1 MGIRPVSNKKMLSLA
16 RGEWLALS
24 MKVTT
29 FLTQKKERDGDTSAE
44 RIFFFKAGC
53 KQNILHYPKA
63 TGLFIIIRA
72 DLVANR

>member
-1 MGIRPVSNKKMLSLA
+1 MLSLA
-16 RGEWLALS
+16 SSERLALS

-29 FLTQKKERDGDTSAE
+29 FLTQKKERDGDMFAE
-44 RIFFFKAGC
+44 RILFFFFKEGC